1 MSVRDFIETEQQ
13 QVLQLQVVGGD
24 EWTGLIK
31 VYQVLQRIDC
41 LIEGRY
47 TVLKLERLVTLNVLM
62 GFRILVQSIEAPYLI
77 LVACEANQLLNAAIQ
92 DMIRTFFETIKQQR
106 FIKVTLN
113 TRSEDRGTHFL

>member
-1 MSVRDFIETEQQ
+1 LSVRDFIETEQQ